1 MKRWFFVKDCL
12 EFGTTTLLVDGNG
25 ETTLLQI
32 QVSNHLLETTVVL
45 SIRCLTF
52 HKRILGEMI
61 QFDEGEIMLVANKRY
76 QT

>member
-25 ETTLLQI
+25 ETTILQI
-32 QVSNHLLETTVVL
+32 QVSNHLIEATVVYGT
-45 SIRCLTF
+45 RCLTF

-61 QFDEGEIMLVANKRY
+61 QVDEGEIML
-76 QT
+76 QIGGE